1 MQVLM
6 PKQVSENLER
16 IGGLQ
21 RVTRSIPARSVVK
34 RVSGI
39 FQSLSDPVRLS
50 ILFALSIAPLCVC
63 AIKSILKIADSKLSY
78 HLDDLKLAGLVST
91 ETQGRFI
98 VYSITDMGR
107 KLLWTC
113 GRLGTTSSKRKVDG
127 IRLEV
132 A

>member
-1 MQVLM
+1 LQVLM

-21 RVTRSIPARSVVK
+21 QVTRSIPARSVVK

-50 ILFALSIAPLCVC
+50 ILFALSITPLCVC

-78 HLDDLKLAGLVST
+78 HLDDLKSAGLVST
-91 ETQGRFI
+91 EAQGRFI
-98 VYSITDMGR
+98 VYRITDMGR

-113 GRLGTTSSKRKVDG
+113 GRLGTASPKRKVDG
-127 IRLEV
+127 IQLEV

>member
-1 MQVLM
+1 M
-6 PKQVSENLER
+6 KSEKDE
-16 IGGLQ
+16 
-21 RVTRSIPARSVVK
+21 K
-34 RVSGI
+34 M
-39 FQSLSDPVRLS
+39 FQDITVREAVS
-50 ILFALSIAPLCVC
+50 ILFALSITPLCVC
-63 AIKSILKIADSKLSY
+63 AIKSILKMADSKLSY

-113 GRLGTTSSKRKVDG
+113 GRLGTTSPKRKIDG